1 MRKPKMILFDYGHTL
16 IYAPEYIPARG
27 TAELMKY
34 AVKNPHGYTVED
46 VRNLSDEVFSDH
58 FETVRR
64 LGYETSAQTGDRIVY
79 QSLGIEFDL
88 TPVEMETIFW
98 NAAGPGF
105 LMPGADKMI
114 EYINRAGIRSG
125 VISNLI
131 FSGDALSDRI
141 NRFLP
146 HNKFEFIMSSCDYFF
161 RKPNRYMFDIA
172 IEKSGLS
179 PDEIWYCGDNPNDDV
194 VGAYNA
200 GIFPVLYDND
210 TDKKTEKIPPS
221 CEHLH
226 IKEWDELID
235 LL

>member
-1 MRKPKMILFDYGHTL
+1 MRKPKMIIFDCGHTL
-16 IYAPEYIPARG
+16 IYAPEFDPARG

-34 AVKNPHGYTVED
+34 AVRNPHGYTVED
-46 VRNLSDEVFSDH
+46 VRKLSDEVYGDH
-58 FETVRR
+58 FETVCR
-64 LGYETSAQTGDRIVY
+64 LGYETSVQTGDKIVY
-79 QSLGIEFDL
+79 QMLGIEFDL
-88 TPVEMETIFW
+88 TPVEMETVFW
-98 NAAGPGF
+98 NAAAPDY

-114 EYINRAGIRSG
+114 EYINSVGIRSG

-131 FSGDALSDRI
+131 FSGDALADRI
-141 NRFLP
+141 NCFLP
-146 HNKFEFIMSSCDYFF
+146 QNKFEFIMSSSDYFF

-172 IEKSGLS
+172 IERSGLS
-179 PDEIWYCGDNPNDDV
+179 PDEIWYCGDDPDCDV

-200 GIFPVLYDND
+200 GIFPVWYDND
-210 TDKKTEKIPPS
+210 TDKRYEKTVPS